1 MDMYKR
7 FRLDANDARIDVIIF
22 KQDAGSPYLAQYMA
36 YALNGTGNPVS
47 RGEIHSN
54 SADNALRD
62 CKREMRKYY
71 GPLTQA
77 EIPAAAAGLI

>member
-22 KQDAGSPYLAQYMA
+22 KQDGGAPYLAQYMA
-36 YALNGTGNPVS
+36 YALDGKSDPVAH
-47 RGEIHSN
+47 GEIHSN

-77 EIPAAAAGLI
+77 EIACTTA